1 MIMRKILT
9 ILVLAASIYAASGQQ
24 AYVPSVEKLSYKV
37 MYKWGLIS
45 KQAGTVTLET
55 HDFSDGY
62 FKSTLLGR
70 SASWADKFYSV
81 RDTLT
86 GTIMRESLEPVYYEK
101 VAREGGDF
109 KRDMIEYDRRAG
121 EVTGV
126 CHRWREN
133 KKSKEITYSTVTIS
147 GTGTTLDML
156 SSFYYMRHI
165 DYPSMKPGE
174 SVTTN
179 IFSGTK
185 KETLKITYHGIK
197 DVEVNDRKYS
207 CYYIKFTFTTGN
219 GKKSSD
225 DMQAWISTD
234 QGRIP
239 MLLVGNLPIGSI
251 RCYCQSAGQ

>member
-1 MIMRKILT
+1 MRKTLT
-9 ILVLAASIYAASGQQ
+9 FVLVAMSFVMAMAQN
-24 AYVPSVEKLSYKV
+24 AYKPTVEKLSYKV
-37 MYKWGLIS
+37 MYKWGIIS
-45 KQAGTVTLET
+45 KRAGTVTLAT
-55 HDFSDGY
+55 HDFDNGY
-62 FKSTLLGR
+62 FKSTLVGR
-70 SASWADKFYSV
+70 SASWADRFYSV
-81 RDTLT
+81 RDTLM
-86 GTIMRESLEPVYYEK
+86 GTIITDSLEPVYYEK

-109 KRDMIEYDRRAG
+109 KRDVIEYDRSTT
-121 EVTGV
+121 EVIGT

-133 KKSKEITYSTVTIS
+133 KKSKEITHSTVSIS

-165 DYPSMKPGE
+165 DYSSMQPGQ

-185 KETLKITYHGIK
+185 KETLNITYHGMK
-197 DVEVNDRKYS
+197 NVEIDKKKYS

-225 DMQAWISTD
+225 DMQAWISND
-234 QGRIP
+234 DNRIP

-251 RCYCQSAGQ
+251 RCYYIPE